1 LTTFAFYAIIII
13 DNKEVIL
20 LKNTENIYQEIKS
33 INNTINEL
41 NNKQYNLRQK
51 YVIESYKERMG
62 LIGKCFREK
71 NTFFK
76 IIDLEITNEFRC
88 ITITFTKEDFN
99 IINMGQR
106 YGEDKI
112 IYSLGMHT
120 IVDLGPPEI
129 IIDSIMIKDLKNMEE
144 IDNELFSLE
153 YFEQCK
159 RILDVDKFLLNE
171 RMKIINKKESGE

>member
-1 LTTFAFYAIIII
+1 M
-13 DNKEVIL
+13 
-20 LKNTENIYQEIKS
+20 KNTENIYQEIKS

-112 IYSLGMHT
+112 DRKS
-120 IVDLGPPEI
+120 V
-129 IIDSIMIKDLKNMEE
+129 
-144 IDNELFSLE
+144 
-153 YFEQCK
+153 
-159 RILDVDKFLLNE
+159 V
-171 RMKIINKKESGE
+171 